1 MKIVVFAGGVG
12 TRLWPLSRKNT
23 PKQFGKIIGDQS
35 TLQQTVNRLTAE
47 FTSANIYIATGRQY
61 KDVVMKQLPDIPKE
75 NFIFEPMMRDV
86 GPAIG
91 LSSFIL
97 EKKFPDEPI
106 AILWSDHILKNENA
120 FRHVLRLAEKKIVSK
135 QTNFVFIGQKPRYP
149 NQNCGWI
156 ELGEKSESGND
167 IAHVYKFKRLCYRP
181 ELKEAEE
188 FFKNR
193 NYVWNLGYFV
203 TTPKYLTSLFRTYT
217 PDMYEL
223 LLKIQKDYDTGK
235 FEHTLDNL
243 YPKLEKI
250 SFDDSILVKLPPDNL
265 QVIATDLGWS
275 DVGAW
280 DALKEALESH
290 KEENIT
296 RGNVV
301 LEDTTD
307 TLMFNYEKK
316 LCIGIDL
323 SEMVVINT
331 DDVTLIC
338 PKSSIPKIKKF
349 VEKLNGTDHEHLI

>member
-23 PKQFGKIIGDQS
+23 PKQFGKIIGNES
-35 TLQQTVNRLTAE
+35 TLQQTVSRLTVE
-47 FTSANIYIATGRQY
+47 FKSEDIYIATGKQY
-61 KDVVMKQLPDIPKE
+61 KDVVMKQLPNIPKE

-97 EKKFPDEPI
+97 EKKFPNEPI
-106 AILWSDHILKNENA
+106 AILWSDHMVKNEEA

-135 QTNFVFIGQKPRYP
+135 ETEFVFIGQKPRFP

-156 ELGEKSESGND
+156 QLGEESESSNG
-167 IAHVYKFKRLCYRP
+167 ASVYEFKRLCYRP
-181 ELKEAEE
+181 KPEEADK
-188 FFKNR
+188 FFNDK

-203 TTPKYLTSLFRTYT
+203 TTPKYLTTLFKKYT
-217 PDMYEL
+217 PDMSKLLSEVQNDYGSDKYE
-223 LLKIQKDYDTGK
+223 K
-235 FEHTLDNL
+235 TLEDI

-250 SFDDSILVKLPPDNL
+250 SFDDAILVKLSPNNL
-265 QVIATDLGWS
+265 KVIATDLGWS

-280 DALKEALESH
+280 DALKEALETH
-290 KEENIT
+290 KEENVT
-296 RGNVV
+296 RGNIE
-301 LEDTTD
+301 LEDTKD
-307 TLMFNYEKK
+307 VLMFNYEEK

-331 DDVTLIC
+331 EDVLLVC
-338 PKSSIPKIKKF
+338 PKGSIPKIKKF
-349 VEKLNGTDHEHLI
+349 VENLTGTDHEHLI